1 MTREFNT
8 NIAKICGIGAATV
21 AHYIYLS
28 VMDGTRTSKSYDN
41 EGWCRCSVKMF
52 TAELPFMT
60 CSMVE
65 TALEKLLE
73 MGIIRKRCLNKNRF
87 DHTNWYTFTDYGYQ
101 FYEW

>member
-1 MTREFNT
+1 MVREFNT
-8 NIAKICGIGAATV
+8 NIANVCGVNAAVV

-28 VMDGTRTSKSYDN
+28 LMEGTRTSVQK
-41 EGWCRCSVKMF
+41 EGDYWCRCAVKVF
-52 TAELPFMT
+52 TAELPFLT
-60 CSMVE
+60 YSMVE

-87 DHTNWYTFTDYGYQ
+87 DHTNWYTFTEYGYQ

>member
-8 NIAKICGIGAATV
+8 NIANVCGVNAAVV

-28 VMDGTRTSKSYDN
+28 LMEDTRASTEYGD
-41 EGWCRCSVKMF
+41 EEWCRCSVKMF
-52 TAELPFMT
+52 TAELPCLT
-60 CSMVE
+60 YSMVE
-65 TALEKLLE
+65 TALEKLIE
-73 MGIIRKRCLNKNRF
+73 TGIIRKRCLNKNRF